1 MQRSAIAPR
10 KQFRGGDMKNLNIRL
25 ISITAALAV
34 VTAMSVGA
42 AAFTTT
48 YARVSNHVVVSQPAT
63 IAAVTDAQIAA
74 IVVAANT
81 VDIKTGELAQSKTK
95 NPKVKEFADTMVR
108 DHTAVNKAAV
118 DLVTKLGVTPEEND
132 TSRSLT
138 SSGDQTRE
146 QLRGLSGKEFD
157 TAYIDNEVTYHELVI
172 RAIDDTLIPNAQNAE
187 LKALLIKV
195 RPSFVTHL
203 QHAEQL
209 KASMAKEK
217 SRKK

>member
-1 MQRSAIAPR
+1 
-10 KQFRGGDMKNLNIRL
+10 MKNLNIRL

-81 VDIKTGELAQSKTK
+81 VDIKAGELAQSKTK

-118 DLVTKLGVTPEEND
+118 DLVIKLGVTPEEND

-138 SSGDQTRE
+138 SSGEQTRDR
-146 QLRGLSGKEFD
+146 LAGLSGKDFD
-157 TAYIDNEVTYHELVI
+157 TAYIDNEVVYHALVI
-172 RAIDDTLIPNAQNAE
+172 KALDDTLIPNAQNAE
-187 LKALLIKV
+187 LKALLVKV

-203 QHAEQL
+203 HHAEQL
-209 KASMAKEK
+209 KASLAGKK
-217 SRKK
+217 SR